1 MPIKTKGKTAALSG
15 IVTVEE
21 AQALHEF
28 LLEKK
33 DGKVDLSEATHIH
46 TAVLQVLM
54 TARPQVSRPFADNF
68 LSGFVLPAFS

>member
-1 MPIKTKGKTAALSG
+1 MPIKTKGKTATLSG
-15 IVTVEE
+15 IIAVED

-33 DGKVDLSEATHIH
+33 DGKVDLTDATHVH

-54 TARPQVSRPFADNF
+54 TARPQVSRPFADKF
-68 LSGFVLPAFS
+68 LSGFVLPLFS

>member
-15 IVTVEE
+15 IITVEE
-21 AQALHEF
+21 AQTLHEF

-33 DGKVDLSEATHIH
+33 DAKIDLAETTHIH